1 MRACRKRMYAY
12 AYVYVYVYVYVRRYE
27 QRRVEGE
34 NYCRIVTVEKN
45 NKMGTGSSAM
55 TVNARSLNA

>member
-1 MRACRKRMYAY
+1 M
-12 AYVYVYVYVYVRRYE
+12 YVYVYVYVRRYE
-27 QRRVEGE
+27 QRKLLPNCYR
-34 NYCRIVTVEKN
+34 RKN